1 MLLAQATSAAA
12 ATGLSASTIG
22 TVVLSL
28 GVLASLGIA
37 VFGMFLSRREHE
49 AHKEEVGR
57 RITVVEETVQSLDDK
72 IVLVREEIHKS
83 EVRISAAGEGRAVD
97 LHSRF
102 NEQGKAMKEIA
113 EAVAFIKGR
122 LFKDSH

>member
-12 ATGLSASTIG
+12 ASGLSASSIG

-28 GVLASLGIA
+28 GVLASLAIA

-57 RITVVEETVQSLDDK
+57 RITTVEENVAGLNAEIS
-72 IVLVREEIHKS
+72 LVRAEIHSS
-83 EVRISAAGEGRAVD
+83 ELRLATAGEHRAEA
-97 LHSRF
+97 LHVRF
-102 NEQGKAMKEIA
+102 NEVMSGLA
-113 EAVAFIKGR
+113 ELRGR
-122 LFKDSH
+122 VNATPH